1 MVTKIHNNDLQE
13 AKGSKVAVVDFS
25 AQWCGPCNMLA
36 PIMEELSEELE
47 GKAPV
52 FGVDVDENPALAQE
66 YRIMNIPAVAIL
78 KDGQMVDMSVGFK
91 PKAAMQ
97 EWIEKYL

>member
-1 MVTKIHNNDLQE
+1 MVTKINNNDLQE
-13 AKGSKVAVVDFS
+13 AKGSRVAVVDFS

-47 GKAPV
+47 GRAAV
-52 FGVDVDENPALAQE
+52 FNVDVDENPALAQE
-66 YRIMNIPAVAIL
+66 FLIRNIPAVAIL
-78 KDGQMVDMSVGFK
+78 KDGQMVDMSVGFQ

-97 EWIEKYL
+97 AWIEKYL